1 MSTTTQALT
10 RGETVAVAALAMPYM
25 VIKTAGRL
33 IGRSL
38 TRNPVVAQ
46 PAPPTPAPAAV
57 QPQGPAASP
66 FTALVPANRVC
77 STEIGGQKVNF
88 YQYFDARVIRA
99 SCRANRILQEAMFTP
114 AIAEE
119 SGIAF
124 DLDGAIQW
132 IRERGFNGALAQSV
146 KKASPQQ
153 RSPVPSAD
161 ADQIAPPFDEPIKS
175 APTALP
181 GAVKAKGQ
189 KPAPSAPAQTFVHTL
204 VPADERQG
212 RPFRG
217 RILNFGEETRP
228 GRGEQKSYVTYV
240 LHMESE
246 SGQYTKDFIGEHLD
260 ELVQQHNLSVG
271 QLVTVQLVGKEH
283 FEVEVNGKMEPR
295 KRNHYSIK
303 VH

>member
-1 MSTTTQALT
+1 
-10 RGETVAVAALAMPYM
+10 MPYM

-38 TRNPVVAQ
+38 TRNPVEAQ
-46 PAPPTPAPAAV
+46 PAPPAPAPAPAAV
-57 QPQGPAASP
+57 QPQGPAATP
-66 FTALVPANRVC
+66 FATLVPANRVC
-77 STEIGGQKVNF
+77 STEIGGQRVNF
-88 YQYFDARVIRA
+88 YQYFDAKVIRA

-119 SGIAF
+119 CGIAF

-132 IRERGFNGALAQSV
+132 IWERGFNGPRAQSV

-153 RSPVPSAD
+153 PSPVANAD
-161 ADQIAPPFDEPIKS
+161 IDQVAPPFDEPINS
-175 APTALP
+175 VPMARP

-189 KPAPSAPAQTFVHTL
+189 KPAPSASAQTFVHTL

-228 GRGEQKSYVTYV
+228 ARGEQKSYVTYV
-240 LHMESE
+240 LRMESE
-246 SGQYTKDFIGEHLD
+246 SGQYAKDFIGEHLD

-283 FEVEVNGKMEPR
+283 FEVEVNGKLEPR

>member
-1 MSTTTQALT
+1 
-10 RGETVAVAALAMPYM
+10 M

-38 TRNPVVAQ
+38 TRNPVAAQ
-46 PAPPTPAPAAV
+46 PAPPAPAPAAV
-57 QPQGPAASP
+57 QPQGPVASP

-77 STEIGGQKVNF
+77 SAEIGGQKVNF

-99 SCRANRILQEAMFTP
+99 SCRANRRLQEATFTP
-114 AIAEE
+114 SIAEE
-119 SGIAF
+119 CGIAY

-132 IRERGFNGALAQSV
+132 IRERGFNGARAQAV
-146 KKASPQQ
+146 KKSSPPQHAPAQ
-153 RSPVPSAD
+153 SAD
-161 ADQIAPPFDEPIKS
+161 ADQFAPPFDEPFKS
-175 APTALP
+175 APMARP
-181 GAVKAKGQ
+181 GAVIAKGQ

-204 VPADERQG
+204 VPADERHG

-217 RILNFGEETRP
+217 RILDFGEETRP
-228 GRGEQKSYVTYV
+228 GRGEQKPYVTYV
-240 LHMESE
+240 LRMESE

-271 QLVTVQLVGKEH
+271 QLVTVKLEGKEH

-295 KRNHYSIK
+295 RRNHYSIK

>member
-1 MSTTTQALT
+1 MSTTPQALT
-10 RGETVAVAALAMPYM
+10 RGESIAVAALAMPYM

-38 TRNPVVAQ
+38 TRNPVAAQ
-46 PAPPTPAPAAV
+46 PAPPAPAPAPV
-57 QPQGPAASP
+57 QPQGTAASP
-66 FTALVPANRVC
+66 LTAFVPANRVC
-77 STEIGGQKVNF
+77 SAEIGGQKVNF
-88 YQYFDARVIRA
+88 YQYFDARVIRV
-99 SCRANRILQEAMFTP
+99 SCRANRRLQEATFTP

-119 SGIAF
+119 CGIAY

-132 IRERGFNGALAQSV
+132 IRERGFGGARAQLA
-146 KKASPQQ
+146 KKAPQPQ
-153 RSPVPSAD
+153 RDPVQTAD
-161 ADQIAPPFDEPIKS
+161 ADQFAPPFDEPFKS
-175 APTALP
+175 APMARP
-181 GAVKAKGQ
+181 GPVKAKGQ
-189 KPAPSAPAQTFVHTL
+189 KPAPSAPAQTFTHTL

-240 LHMESE
+240 LKMESE

-271 QLVTVQLVGKEH
+271 QLVTVATCISNWFDLHSNQ
-283 FEVEVNGKMEPR
+283 FST
-295 KRNHYSIK
+295 RNNCD
-303 VH
+303 

>member
-1 MSTTTQALT
+1 MSTTPQALT
-10 RGETVAVAALAMPYM
+10 RGETIAIAALAMPYM

-38 TRNPVVAQ
+38 TRNPVAAQ
-46 PAPPTPAPAAV
+46 PAPPAPAAV
-57 QPQGPAASP
+57 QPQGPAAPP
-66 FTALVPANRVC
+66 FTTLVPANRVC
-77 STEIGGQKVNF
+77 STEIGGQRVNF
-88 YQYFDARVIRA
+88 YQYFDAKVIRA

-119 SGIAF
+119 CGIAF

-132 IRERGFNGALAQSV
+132 IWERGFNGPRAQSA
-146 KKASPQQ
+146 KKASPQHQ
-153 RSPVPSAD
+153 SPVANAD
-161 ADQIAPPFDEPIKS
+161 IDQVAPPFDEPIKS
-175 APTALP
+175 ASIARP

-189 KPAPSAPAQTFVHTL
+189 KPVPSASAQTFVHTL

-240 LHMESE
+240 LRMESE

-283 FEVEVNGKMEPR
+283 FEVEVNGKLEPR

>member
-1 MSTTTQALT
+1 MSTTPQALT
-10 RGETVAVAALAMPYM
+10 RGETIAVAALTMPYM

-38 TRNPVVAQ
+38 TRNPVAAQ
-46 PAPPTPAPAAV
+46 PAPPAPAPAAV
-57 QPQGPAASP
+57 QTQGPVASP

-77 STEIGGQKVNF
+77 SAEIGGQKVNF
-88 YQYFDARVIRA
+88 YQYFDARVIRV
-99 SCRANRILQEAMFTP
+99 SCRANRLLQEATFTP

-119 SGIAF
+119 CGIAY

-132 IRERGFNGALAQSV
+132 IRERGFSGARAQSV
-146 KKASPQQ
+146 KKGPQQ
-153 RSPVPSAD
+153 HRDPVQSAD
-161 ADQIAPPFDEPIKS
+161 VNQFAPPFGEPFKS
-175 APTALP
+175 APMARP
-181 GAVKAKGQ
+181 GPVKAKGQ
-189 KPAPSAPAQTFVHTL
+189 KQAPTAPAQTFMHTL

-228 GRGEQKSYVTYV
+228 GRGTQKPYVTYV
-240 LHMESE
+240 LRMESE

-260 ELVQQHNLSVG
+260 ELVQNHNLSIG